1 MWNKVISW
9 KNPVASTNYSLHFQI
24 GSEHPLWGLLSTFGH
39 EVLTV
44 DEFLAAIR

>member
-1 MWNKVISW
+1 MWNKIISW
-9 KNPVASTNYSLHFQI
+9 KNPAASTDYSLPFQI
-24 GSEHPLWGLLSTFGH
+24 GSEHLLYGRLNTFGH